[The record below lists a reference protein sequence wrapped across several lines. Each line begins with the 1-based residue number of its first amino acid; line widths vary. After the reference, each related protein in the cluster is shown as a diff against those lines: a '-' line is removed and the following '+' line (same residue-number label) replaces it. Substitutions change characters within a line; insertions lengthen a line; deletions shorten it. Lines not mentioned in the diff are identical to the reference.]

1 MPWPQPCAA
10 AFCGAWR
17 DLCRAAKGQWP
28 LETLREVTHT
38 KALSRELFTHHF
50 LSLEIAGVL
59 LLIALVAALTLAR
72 KQPTA
77 AEVADA
83 AAKAG
88 EGCHVEAGQVECSQ
102 CACGNKDQGGAA

>member
-1 MPWPQPCAA
+1 MLWGVAGFVP
-10 AFCGAWR
+10 GG
-17 DLCRAAKGQWP
+17 KGQWP
-28 LETLREVTHT
+28 LEALREVTHT

-72 KQPTA
+72 KQPSA
-77 AEVADA
+77 AEA
-83 AAKAG
+83 AANEAKAG
-88 EGCHVEAGQVECSQ
+88 EGGHAECCQ

>member
-1 MPWPQPCAA
+1 MLWGVAGFVPGGK
-10 AFCGAWR
+10 GA
-17 DLCRAAKGQWP
+17 WP

-72 KQPTA
+72 KQPA
-77 AEVADA
+77 AVPAQEQQD
-83 AAKAG
+83 G
-88 EGCHVEAGQVECSQ
+88 SCQ
-102 CACGNKDQGGAA
+102 CAHGNNDQGGAA